1 MQIVVH
7 PAAQRELDAALQ
19 WSKTTFGHGTAA
31 RLQRRFEQAGQA
43 GQAGQMLMR
52 QTALGTPDAGQ
63 ARKLRLGKFPY
74 SLVYRLHGGV
84 IMVIA
89 VAHQSRH
96 PEYWVGR

>member
-31 RLQRRFEQAGQA
+31 RLQRRFE
-43 GQAGQMLMR
+43 QAGQMLMR

>member
-7 PAAQRELDAALQ
+7 PAAQHELDAALQ
-19 WSKTTFGHGTAA
+19 WSKTTFGDGTAA
-31 RLQRRFEQAGQA
+31 RLRRRFE
-43 GQAGQMLMR
+43 QAGQMLMR
-52 QTALGTPDAGQ
+52 QPAIGTPDAGQ

-74 SLVYRLHGGV
+74 TLVYRVHGGV

-96 PEYWVGR
+96 PGYWVGR

>member
-1 MQIVVH
+1 MQIIVH

-19 WSKTTFGHGTAA
+19 WSRTTFGHGTAA
-31 RLQRRFEQAGQA
+31 RLQRRFEQAGQ
-43 GQAGQMLMR
+43 MLMR
-52 QTALGTPDAGQ
+52 QPAIGTPDAGQ

-74 SLVYRLHGGV
+74 SLVYRLHGEV
-84 IMVIA
+84 IAVIA